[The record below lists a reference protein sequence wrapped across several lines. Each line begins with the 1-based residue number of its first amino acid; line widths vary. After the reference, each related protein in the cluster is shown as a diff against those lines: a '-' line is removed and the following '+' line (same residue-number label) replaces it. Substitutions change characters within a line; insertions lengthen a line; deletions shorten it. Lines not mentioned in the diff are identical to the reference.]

1 MSEKIL
7 QQLSQLRN
15 YHKPHLELGKYM
27 LEAYKGALYPLDLL
41 AVAAMNRS
49 LNLLD
54 GFCMLIESKNFI
66 AAAPLIR
73 LQVDN
78 ALRFS
83 AAFLVQEPH
92 KFAIEVLKGKPIRKL
107 RSRDN
112 QQMTDR
118 YLVEK
123 MTEDFPWIGNVY
135 EHTSGYIHLSEKHIF
150 NAFYVNEKERDQG
163 KFSAKIS
170 LNDQFV
176 PDNIYLEAIDA
187 FKAVTD
193 IFLKYIHEWAYTKDN
208 PEVVEKLKEQ
218 TQSNRA

>member
-7 QQLSQLRN
+7 QKLSHLRS
-15 YHKPHLELGKYM
+15 YHKPHLELSKYM
-27 LEAYKGALYPLDLL
+27 LEAYERALYPLDLL
-41 AVAAMNRS
+41 AIAAMNRS

-66 AAAPLIR
+66 AAAPLVR

-92 KFAIEVLKGKPIRKL
+92 KFAIEVLKGTPIRKL
-107 RSRDN
+107 QSRDN
-112 QQMTDR
+112 KKMTDR

-123 MTEDFPWIGNVY
+123 MTEEFPWLPNVY
-135 EHTSGYIHLSEKHIF
+135 EHTSGYIHLSEKHIL
-150 NAFYVNEKERDQG
+150 NACYLSEEKEDQA

-170 LNDQFV
+170 LNDEFV
-176 PDNIYLEAIDA
+176 PDDIYSEAIDA
-187 FKAVTD
+187 FKAATN
-193 IFLKYIHEWAYTKDN
+193 ILFKYIHGWAYTKDN
-208 PEVVEKLKEQ
+208 PEVLEQLKEQ
-218 TQSNRA
+218 TPR